1 MIDSAANEKS
11 VFELRHLHGN
21 QGLVMSGITEGIVE
35 LEEFSEGSG
44 YVKIGREKRWGGEM
58 ECLGMNKFYTG
69 IVAEYVDVALGVGL
83 KTASER
89 REMGK
94 SCREGDLEVGK
105 KIGGGFKRG
114 LG

>member
-21 QGLVMSGITEGIVE
+21 KGLIMSGITEGIVE
-35 LEEFSEGSG
+35 LEEFSEPRG
-44 YVKIGREKRWGGEM
+44 YVEIGREQRSGGEM
-58 ECLGMNKFYTG
+58 ECLGMNKFYSG
-69 IVAEYVDVALGVGL
+69 IVAEYVDVALGIGVE
-83 KTASER
+83 TASES

-94 SCREGDLEVGK
+94 SSRKGDLEVGN
-105 KIGGGFKRG
+105 KIGGDFKRG